1 MGRKQFVSLAFGR
14 QIAFYLLLIF
24 TKAIIAVADESSEY
38 VLPYAQNSKYKLLQ
52 GYNGP
57 WGHEGH
63 CAFAYD
69 FQMPVGTPVHAAR
82 SGKVVHIEKQ
92 FKDATRKPGEENV
105 IVVMHEDG
113 TYGRYYHLTQNG
125 VNVSV
130 GDAVKQNQLIGAS
143 GDSGASA
150 GPHLHFD
157 VTKDCFEWGCQTIK
171 IIFQNTKD
179 NPLKAGEK
187 Y

>member
-1 MGRKQFVSLAFGR
+1 MFFQTN
-14 QIAFYLLLIF
+14 LLL
-24 TKAIIAVADESSEY
+24 AEESSEY
-38 VLPYAQNSKYKLLQ
+38 VLPYTQTTSYKLLQ

-57 WGHEGH
+57 WGHEKH

-69 FQMPVGTPVHAAR
+69 FQMPIGTPVHAAR
-82 SGKVVHIEKQ
+82 SGKVVHIEQ
-92 FKDATRKPGEENV
+92 RYRDGTRKPGEENV
-105 IVVMHEDG
+105 VVVQHDDG
-113 TYGRYYHLTQNG
+113 TFARYYHLTQNG
-125 VNVSV
+125 VKVAL
-130 GDAVKQNQLIGAS
+130 GDNVKQNQAIASS

-171 IIFQNTKD
+171 MEFSNTKE
-179 NPLKAGEK
+179 NPLKVGQS